1 MMIIIYNH
9 KCGDKVAIIEI
20 VIIKCN
26 LTAIDN
32 KSQWRDHGN
41 ILWTGERYKNNINK
55 AIDRAWKSL

>member
-9 KCGDKVAIIEI
+9 KYGDKVAIIEI
-20 VIIKCN
+20 EIIKCN
-26 LTAIDN
+26 FIAIDN

-55 AIDRAWKSL
+55 ALVGAWKSF